1 MKNNISLFPMLT
13 ESLRDTIKVSFSRYN
28 FYYKVNN
35 AIYDLDSELIRGS
48 DKLHELIDVQLN
60 SWNKEKNNICFTR
73 TCKIGDC
80 NSLFGPAGI
89 ATSDSKLGIALTWF
103 SSDSKQ
109 RGVKP
114 VVEFT
119 SNDKEV
125 EANIEFESDNG
136 QFRGLVNFQTIIYLS
151 QFGSATEDEAHLAT
165 VPGTILGELD
175 NKFMIELDG
184 TGSFFPIYDYAATKT
199 SPLWNVTCDWTDP
212 SHDKFVEKVQININT
227 NHTNYAHLRD
237 DNHQLLIE
245 VISSA
250 LELIILKLQSNSEQ
264 WRLLE
269 EEDFE
274 PGSVL
279 DAVSY
284 FINNLE
290 WDINNP
296 EGLSS
301 SIRLFLERRM
311 GVL

>member
-13 ESLRDTIKVSFSRYN
+13 ESLKENIRVSFTRYN
-28 FYYKVNN
+28 FYYNS
-35 AIYDLDSELIRGS
+35 IYDLDSELIRGS
-48 DKLHELIDVQLN
+48 DKLHELIDSQLKV
-60 SWNKEKNNICFTR
+60 WNKERNNICFTR
-73 TCKIGDC
+73 TCKIADC
-80 NSLFGPAGI
+80 KSLFGSDGI
-89 ATSDSKLGIALTWF
+89 ATSDSKLGIALIWF

-114 VVEFT
+114 IIEF
-119 SNDKEV
+119 SKDDKEL
-125 EANIEFESDNG
+125 EANIEFESENG
-136 QFRGLVNFQTIIYLS
+136 QFRGLINFQTIIYLS
-151 QFGSATEDEAHLAT
+151 QFGSAKEDESNLAN

-184 TGSFFPIYDYAATKT
+184 SGSFFPIYDYAATKT
-199 SPLWNVTCDWTDP
+199 ASLWNVTCDWTDP

-227 NHTNYAHLRD
+227 NHINYVHLRD

-269 EEDFE
+269 DEDFE

-284 FINNLE
+284 FIKNLE
-290 WDINNP
+290 WDVNNP
-296 EGLSS
+296 ESLSS
-301 SIRLFLERRM
+301 SIRAFMERRM